1 MSTNPMRAIL
11 STLRIA
17 KTSVLALAL
26 LIMGYSAA
34 PAASP
39 NVMIGTDMGHTDL
52 YLFNMDTDQR
62 ITVDLSKDP
71 MWPGGGAL
79 HTIITKDGSKAYL
92 SVMSSDKD
100 PATFLALRINKLD
113 WKTGTADVKITKVM
127 RAAEP
132 GEEPSFL
139 IPTETDS
146 NQPVTDLWKVTR
158 VNGQQLHGP
167 TLHPSGK
174 FVYFTQWT
182 DNKIRVIDV
191 DKDELAAVDP
201 IQYGTRTRQ
210 IHGVFFNPSGDL
222 AMATGYYYDMNEMTL
237 YKVDKQTGNL
247 TLDKVVPLTVSEK
260 DNEYAAFTHF
270 VWWLDDRYAITST
283 QQTGNTSLTPTGWKV
298 IGPSVW
304 LIDAVEGKG
313 KMIIG
318 PAKSPDDPGIYR
330 PGSDVVVVGK
340 KLYVGEEDSM
350 RATTH
355 QGNVS
360 VWDIKDPNFQG
371 NVSIWDISDPN
382 SPKFIKRLQAGK
394 QLPADFNM
402 THEIYAS
409 MDGRHVYAQ
418 SWASGY
424 LVKIDGAT
432 DNVVAVVSTADAGWH
447 MPHGNFVQGAL
458 R

>member
-1 MSTNPMRAIL
+1 MRINPMKAIL
-11 STLRIA
+11 LMLR
-17 KTSVLALAL
+17 KVSVLALL
-26 LIMGYSAA
+26 AA
-34 PAASP
+34 GATAASAASP
-39 NVMIGTDMGHTDL
+39 NLMIGTDMGGTDL
-52 YLFNMDTDQR
+52 YFFNMDTDQR
-62 ITVDLSKDP
+62 IKVDLSQDP
-71 MWPGGGAL
+71 MWPSARPTAPTAPHAGGGAL
-79 HTIITKDGSKAYL
+79 HTIITPDGKKAYL
-92 SVMSSDKD
+92 SVMSSEKD

-132 GEEPSFL
+132 TEEPSFL
-139 IPTETDS
+139 IPTETDP

-167 TLHPSGK
+167 TLHPNGK
-174 FVYFTQWT
+174 FIYFTQWT

-222 AMATGYYYDMNEMTL
+222 AVATGYYYDMNEVTL
-237 YKVDKQTGNL
+237 YKVDKKTGNL
-247 TLDKVVPLTVSEK
+247 TLDKVIPLTVSEK
-260 DNEYAAFTHF
+260 DKEYAAFTHF
-270 VWWLDDRYAITST
+270 AWWLDDRYAITST
-283 QQTGNTSLTPTGWKV
+283 QQTGNTSLTPVGWKV

-318 PAKSPDDPGIYR
+318 PAKSPDDPGIYK
-330 PGSDVVVVGK
+330 PASDVVVVGK

-350 RATTH
+350 DATIE

-360 VWDIKDPNFQG
+360 V
-371 NVSIWDISDPN
+371 WDISDPN
-382 SPKFIKRLQAGK
+382 SPKFIKRLNAGK
-394 QLPADFNM
+394 ELPADFKM

-418 SWASGY
+418 SWASGH

-432 DNVVAVVSTADAGWH
+432 DNVVAVVSSGDAGWH
-447 MPHGNFVQGAL
+447 MPHGNFVQGQI

>member
-1 MSTNPMRAIL
+1 MSTNPKRAIL
-11 STLRIA
+11 SMLSTA
-17 KTSVLALAL
+17 KTSILALAL
-26 LIMGYSAA
+26 LVMGYSAA
-34 PAASP
+34 PGAAP
-39 NVMIGTDMGHTDL
+39 NLMIGTDMGHTDF
-52 YLFNMDTDQR
+52 YFFNMDTDQR
-62 ITVDLSKDP
+62 IKVDLSQDP
-71 MWPGGGAL
+71 LWPGGGAL
-79 HTIITKDGSKAYL
+79 HTIITPDGKKAYL

-113 WKTGTADVKITKVM
+113 WNAGTADVKITKVM

-132 GEEPSFL
+132 GEQPSFL
-139 IPTETDS
+139 IPTQTDP

-167 TLHPSGK
+167 TIHPNGK
-174 FVYFTQWT
+174 FIYFTQWT

-222 AMATGYYYDMNEMTL
+222 AMATGYYYDMNEMPL
-237 YKVDKQTGNL
+237 YKVDKQTGGL

-260 DNEYAAFTHF
+260 DKEYAAFTHF

-283 QQTGNTSLTPTGWKV
+283 MQTGNTSLTPTGWKV

-318 PAKSPDDPGIYR
+318 PAKSPDDPGIYK
-330 PGSDVVVVGK
+330 PASDVVVVGK

-350 RATTH
+350 DATID

-360 VWDIKDPNFQG
+360 V
-371 NVSIWDISDPN
+371 WDISDPN

-394 QLPADFNM
+394 ELPADFKM

-409 MDGRHVYAQ
+409 MDGRHVYVQ
-418 SWASGY
+418 SWASGH

-432 DNVVAVVSTADAGWH
+432 DNVVAVVSSADAGWH
-447 MPHGNFVQGAL
+447 MPHGNFVEGAL

>member
-1 MSTNPMRAIL
+1 M
-11 STLRIA
+11 
-17 KTSVLALAL
+17 
-26 LIMGYSAA
+26 
-34 PAASP
+34 
-39 NVMIGTDMGHTDL
+39 
-52 YLFNMDTDQR
+52 
-62 ITVDLSKDP
+62 
-71 MWPGGGAL
+71 
-79 HTIITKDGSKAYL
+79 
-92 SVMSSDKD
+92 
-100 PATFLALRINKLD
+100 
-113 WKTGTADVKITKVM
+113 
-127 RAAEP
+127 
-132 GEEPSFL
+132 
-139 IPTETDS
+139 
-146 NQPVTDLWKVTR
+146 
-158 VNGQQLHGP
+158 
-167 TLHPSGK
+167 
-174 FVYFTQWT
+174 
-182 DNKIRVIDV
+182 
-191 DKDELAAVDP
+191 
-201 IQYGTRTRQ
+201 
-210 IHGVFFNPSGDL
+210 
-222 AMATGYYYDMNEMTL
+222 
-237 YKVDKQTGNL
+237 
-247 TLDKVVPLTVSEK
+247 
-260 DNEYAAFTHF
+260 
-270 VWWLDDRYAITST
+270 
-283 QQTGNTSLTPTGWKV
+283 

-318 PAKSPDDPGIYR
+318 PAKSPDDPGIYK

-382 SPKFIKRLQAGK
+382 SPKFIKQLQAGK

-432 DNVVAVVSTADAGWH
+432 DDVVGVVSGRMPDGICLTATSSRGRFDRHRWNWSWKHREGAASAAPFFLG
-447 MPHGNFVQGAL
+447 FVG

>member
-1 MSTNPMRAIL
+1 MRMTPIRA
-11 STLRIA
+11 TLTRA
-17 KTSVLALAL
+17 RDSVLALAL
-26 LIMGYSAA
+26 LIIGHSAA

-39 NVMIGTDMGHTDL
+39 NFMIGTDMGHTDL

-62 ITVDLSKDP
+62 IKVDLSKDP

-79 HTIITKDGSKAYL
+79 HTIITPDGSKAYL

-100 PATFLALRINKLD
+100 PATFLALSIDKLD
-113 WKTGTADVKITKVM
+113 WKAGTADVKITKVM

-132 GEEPSFL
+132 GEKPSFL
-139 IPTETDS
+139 IPTQTDP
-146 NQPVTDLWKVTR
+146 NQPVTALWTTS
-158 VNGQQLHGP
+158 VNNQQLHGP
-167 TLHPSGK
+167 TTHPNGK

-222 AMATGYYYDMNEMTL
+222 AMATGYFYDINEVTL
-237 YKVDKQTGNL
+237 YKVDEKTGNL
-247 TLDKVVPLTVSEK
+247 TIDKVIPLTISEK
-260 DNEYAAFTHF
+260 DKTYAAFTHF
-270 VWWLDDRYAITST
+270 VWWLDDRYAITSS

-318 PAKSPDDPGIYR
+318 PAKTADDAGIYKAA
-330 PGSDVVVVGK
+330 SDVVVVGK

-350 RATTH
+350 DATVD
-355 QGNVS
+355 QGA
-360 VWDIKDPNFQG
+360 
-371 NVSIWDISDPN
+371 VSIWDISDPS
-382 SPKFIKRLQAGK
+382 SPKFIKRLMAGK
-394 QLPADFNM
+394 ELPEDFKM
-402 THEIYAS
+402 AHEIYAS

-418 SWASGY
+418 SWASGH
-424 LVKIDGAT
+424 LVKIDGNT
-432 DNVVAVVSTADAGWH
+432 DEVIDVASNDVGWH

>member
-1 MSTNPMRAIL
+1 MRMTPIRA
-11 STLRIA
+11 TLTIA
-17 KTSVLALAL
+17 RDSVLALAL
-26 LIMGYSAA
+26 LIIGHSAA

-39 NVMIGTDMGHTDL
+39 NFMIGTDMGHTDL

-62 ITVDLSKDP
+62 IKVDLSKDP

-79 HTIITKDGSKAYL
+79 HTIITPDGSKAYL

-100 PATFLALRINKLD
+100 PATFLALSIDKLD
-113 WKTGTADVKITKVM
+113 WKAGTADVKITKVM

-132 GEEPSFL
+132 GEKPSFL
-139 IPTETDS
+139 IPTQTDP
-146 NQPVTDLWKVTR
+146 NQPVTALWTTS
-158 VNGQQLHGP
+158 VNNQQLHGP
-167 TLHPSGK
+167 TTHPNGK

-222 AMATGYYYDMNEMTL
+222 AMATGYFYDINEVTL
-237 YKVDKQTGNL
+237 YKVDEKTGNL
-247 TLDKVVPLTVSEK
+247 TIDKVIPLTISEK
-260 DNEYAAFTHF
+260 DKTYAAFTHF
-270 VWWLDDRYAITST
+270 VWWLDDRYAITSS

-318 PAKSPDDPGIYR
+318 PAKTADDAGIYKAA
-330 PGSDVVVVGK
+330 SDVVVVGK

-350 RATTH
+350 DATVD
-355 QGNVS
+355 QGA
-360 VWDIKDPNFQG
+360 
-371 NVSIWDISDPN
+371 VSIWDISDPS
-382 SPKFIKRLQAGK
+382 SPKFIKRLMAGK
-394 QLPADFNM
+394 ELPEDFKM
-402 THEIYAS
+402 AHEIYAS

-418 SWASGY
+418 SWASGH
-424 LVKIDGAT
+424 LVKIDGNT
-432 DNVVAVVSTADAGWH
+432 DEVIDVASNDVGWH

>member
-1 MSTNPMRAIL
+1 MRMTPIRA
-11 STLRIA
+11 TLTRA
-17 KTSVLALAL
+17 RDSVLALAL
-26 LIMGYSAA
+26 LIIGHSAA
-34 PAASP
+34 AAASP
-39 NVMIGTDMGHTDL
+39 NFMIGTDMGHTDL

-62 ITVDLSKDP
+62 IKVDLSKDP

-79 HTIITKDGSKAYL
+79 HTIITPDGSKAYL

-100 PATFLALRINKLD
+100 PATFLALSIDKLD
-113 WKTGTADVKITKVM
+113 WKAGTADVKITKVM

-132 GEEPSFL
+132 GEKPSFL
-139 IPTETDS
+139 IPTQTDP
-146 NQPVTDLWKVTR
+146 NQPVTALWTTS
-158 VNGQQLHGP
+158 VNNQQLHGP
-167 TLHPSGK
+167 TTHPNGK

-222 AMATGYYYDMNEMTL
+222 AMATGYFYDINEVTL
-237 YKVDKQTGNL
+237 YKVDEKTGNL
-247 TLDKVVPLTVSEK
+247 TIDKVIPLTISEK
-260 DNEYAAFTHF
+260 DKTYAAFTHF
-270 VWWLDDRYAITST
+270 VWWLDDRYAITSS

-318 PAKSPDDPGIYR
+318 PAKTADDAGIYKAA
-330 PGSDVVVVGK
+330 SDVVVVGK

-350 RATTH
+350 DATVD
-355 QGNVS
+355 QGA
-360 VWDIKDPNFQG
+360 
-371 NVSIWDISDPN
+371 VSIWDISDPS
-382 SPKFIKRLQAGK
+382 SPKFIKRLMAGK
-394 QLPADFNM
+394 ELPEDFKM
-402 THEIYAS
+402 AHEIYAS

-418 SWASGY
+418 SWASGH
-424 LVKIDGAT
+424 LVKIDGNT
-432 DNVVAVVSTADAGWH
+432 DEVIDVASNDVGWH

>member
-1 MSTNPMRAIL
+1 MNRFQPLL
-11 STLRIA
+11 SALRMT
-17 KTSVLALAL
+17 KSCALAVVL
-26 LIMGYSAA
+26 LAASYAAA

-39 NVMIGTDMGHTDL
+39 NFMIGTDMGHTDL
-52 YLFNMDTDQR
+52 YFFNMDTDQR
-62 ITVDLSKDP
+62 IKVDLSKDP

-79 HTIITKDGSKAYL
+79 HTIITPDGSNAYL

-100 PATFLALRINKLD
+100 PATFLALSIDKLD
-113 WKTGTADVKITKVM
+113 WKAGTADVKITKVM

-132 GEEPSFL
+132 GEKPSFL
-139 IPTETDS
+139 IPTQTDP
-146 NQPVTDLWKVTR
+146 NQPVTALWTTS
-158 VNGQQLHGP
+158 VNNQQLHGP
-167 TLHPSGK
+167 TMHPSGK

-191 DKDELAAVDP
+191 DKDELAGVDP

-222 AMATGYYYDMNEMTL
+222 ALATGYFYDMNEVTL
-237 YKVDKQTGNL
+237 YKVDKKTGNL
-247 TLDKVVPLTVSEK
+247 TLDKVVPLTISEK
-260 DNEYAAFTHF
+260 DKEYAAFTHF
-270 VWWLDDRYAITST
+270 VWWLDDRYAITSS
-283 QQTGNTSLTPTGWKV
+283 QQTGNTSLTPTGWTV

-318 PAKSPDDPGIYR
+318 PAKTADDAGIYK
-330 PGSDVVVVGK
+330 PASDVVVVGK

-350 RATTH
+350 DATVD
-355 QGNVS
+355 QGA
-360 VWDIKDPNFQG
+360 
-371 NVSIWDISDPN
+371 VSIWDISDPS
-382 SPKFIKRLQAGK
+382 SPKFIKRLMAGK
-394 QLPADFNM
+394 ELPADFKLA
-402 THEIYAS
+402 HEIYAS

-418 SWASGY
+418 SWASGH
-424 LVKIDGAT
+424 LVKIDGNT
-432 DNVVAVVSTADAGWH
+432 DEVIDVASKDVGWH

>member
-1 MSTNPMRAIL
+1 MRMTPIRA
-11 STLRIA
+11 TLTRA
-17 KTSVLALAL
+17 RDSVLALAL
-26 LIMGYSAA
+26 LIIGHSAA

-39 NVMIGTDMGHTDL
+39 NFMIGTDMGHTDL

-62 ITVDLSKDP
+62 IKVDLSKDP

-79 HTIITKDGSKAYL
+79 HTIITPDGSKAYL

-100 PATFLALRINKLD
+100 PATFLALSIDKLD
-113 WKTGTADVKITKVM
+113 WKAGTADVKITKVM

-132 GEEPSFL
+132 GEKPSFL
-139 IPTETDS
+139 IPTQTDP
-146 NQPVTDLWKVTR
+146 NQPVTALWTTS
-158 VNGQQLHGP
+158 VNNQQLHGP
-167 TLHPSGK
+167 TTHPNGK

-222 AMATGYYYDMNEMTL
+222 AMATGYFYDINEVTL
-237 YKVDKQTGNL
+237 YKVDEKTGNL
-247 TLDKVVPLTVSEK
+247 TIDKVIPLTISEK
-260 DNEYAAFTHF
+260 DKTYAAFTHF
-270 VWWLDDRYAITST
+270 VWWLDDRYAITSS

-318 PAKSPDDPGIYR
+318 PAKTADDAGIYKAA
-330 PGSDVVVVGK
+330 SDVVVVGK

-350 RATTH
+350 DATVD
-355 QGNVS
+355 QGA
-360 VWDIKDPNFQG
+360 
-371 NVSIWDISDPN
+371 VSIWDISDPS
-382 SPKFIKRLQAGK
+382 SPKFIKRLMAGK
-394 QLPADFNM
+394 ELPADFKM
-402 THEIYAS
+402 AHEIYAS

-418 SWASGY
+418 SWASGH
-424 LVKIDGAT
+424 LVKIDGNT
-432 DNVVAVVSTADAGWH
+432 DEVIDVASNDVGWH

>member
-1 MSTNPMRAIL
+1 MRMTPIRA
-11 STLRIA
+11 TLTRA
-17 KTSVLALAL
+17 RDSVLALAL
-26 LIMGYSAA
+26 LIIGHSAA
-34 PAASP
+34 PAAAP

-62 ITVDLSKDP
+62 IKVDLSKDP

-79 HTIITKDGSKAYL
+79 HTIITPDGIKAYL

-100 PATFLALRINKLD
+100 PATFLALSIDKLD
-113 WKTGTADVKITKVM
+113 WKAGTADVKITKVM

-132 GEEPSFL
+132 GEKPSFL
-139 IPTETDS
+139 IPTQTDP
-146 NQPVTDLWKVTR
+146 NQPVTALWTTS
-158 VNGQQLHGP
+158 VNNQQLHGP
-167 TLHPSGK
+167 TTHPNGK

-222 AMATGYYYDMNEMTL
+222 AMATGYFYDINEVTL
-237 YKVDKQTGNL
+237 YKVDEKTGNL
-247 TLDKVVPLTVSEK
+247 TIDKVIPLTISEK
-260 DNEYAAFTHF
+260 DKTYAAFTHF
-270 VWWLDDRYAITST
+270 VWWLDDRYAITSS

-318 PAKSPDDPGIYR
+318 PAKTAADAGIYKAA
-330 PGSDVVVVGK
+330 SDVVVVGK

-350 RATTH
+350 DATVD
-355 QGNVS
+355 QGA
-360 VWDIKDPNFQG
+360 
-371 NVSIWDISDPN
+371 VSIWDISDPS
-382 SPKFIKRLQAGK
+382 SPKFIKRLMAGK
-394 QLPADFNM
+394 ELPEDFKM
-402 THEIYAS
+402 AHEIYAS

-418 SWASGY
+418 SWASGH
-424 LVKIDGAT
+424 LVKIDGNT
-432 DNVVAVVSTADAGWH
+432 DEVIDVASNDVGWH

>member
-1 MSTNPMRAIL
+1 MNRFQPLL
-11 STLRIA
+11 SALRMT
-17 KTSVLALAL
+17 KGCALAVVL
-26 LIMGYSAA
+26 LAASYAAA
-34 PAASP
+34 PAAAP

-62 ITVDLSKDP
+62 VKVDLSKDP

-79 HTIITKDGSKAYL
+79 HAIVTPDGSKAYL

-100 PATFLALRINKLD
+100 PATFLALSIDKLD
-113 WKTGTADVKITKVM
+113 WKAGTADVKITKVM

-132 GEEPSFL
+132 GGKPSFL
-139 IPTETDS
+139 IPTETDP
-146 NQPVTDLWKVTR
+146 NQPVTDLWTTIRVT
-158 VNGQQLHGP
+158 NQQLHGP
-167 TLHPSGK
+167 TIHPNGK

-260 DNEYAAFTHF
+260 DKEYAAFTHF
-270 VWWLDDRYAITST
+270 VSWLDDRYAITST
-283 QQTGNTSLTPTGWKV
+283 MQTANTSLTPTGWKV

-402 THEIYAS
+402 THEIYTS

-432 DNVVAVVSTADAGWH
+432 DNVVGVVSGKDAGWH

>member
-1 MSTNPMRAIL
+1 MSTNPMKTIL
-11 STLRIA
+11 LMLRIV
-17 KTSVLALAL
+17 KHSVSALAL
-26 LIMGYSAA
+26 LVAGATAVAAAA
-34 PAASP
+34 P
-39 NVMIGTDMGHTDL
+39 NFMVGTDMGHTDFF
-52 YLFNMDTDQR
+52 LFNMDTDQR
-62 ITVDLSKDP
+62 IKVDLSKDP

-100 PATFLALRINKLD
+100 PATFLALRINKID
-113 WKTGTADVKITKVM
+113 WNAGTADVKITKVM

-132 GEEPSFL
+132 GEQPSFL
-139 IPTETDS
+139 IPMETDP

-167 TLHPSGK
+167 TIHPNGK

-237 YKVDKQTGNL
+237 YKVDKKTGNL
-247 TLDKVVPLTVSEK
+247 TLDKVIPLTVSEK
-260 DNEYAAFTHF
+260 DKQYAAFTHF
-270 VWWLDDRYAITST
+270 VWWLDDRYAITAT
-283 QQTGNTSLTPTGWKV
+283 MQTGNTSLTPTGWKV

-318 PAKSPDDPGIYR
+318 PAKSPDEPGIYK

-350 RATTH
+350 DATID

-360 VWDIKDPNFQG
+360 V
-371 NVSIWDISDPN
+371 WDISDPN

-394 QLPADFNM
+394 QLPADFKM

-418 SWASGY
+418 SWASGH
-424 LVKIDGAT
+424 LIKIDGAT
-432 DNVVAVVSTADAGWH
+432 DEVTAVVSPRDTGWH
-447 MPHGNFVQGAL
+447 MPHGNFVEGAL

>member
-1 MSTNPMRAIL
+1 MNGFQPLL
-11 STLRIA
+11 SALRMT
-17 KTSVLALAL
+17 KSCALAL
-26 LIMGYSAA
+26 VLLAGSYAAA

-39 NVMIGTDMGHTDL
+39 NLMIGTDMGGTDL
-52 YLFNMDTDQR
+52 YFFNMDTDQR
-62 ITVDLSKDP
+62 IKVDLSQDP
-71 MWPGGGAL
+71 MWPSAGHTGPTAPHAGGGAL
-79 HTIITKDGSKAYL
+79 HTVITPDGSKAYL
-92 SVMSSDKD
+92 SVMSSEKD

-113 WKTGTADVKITKVM
+113 WKAGTADVKITKVM

-132 GEEPSFL
+132 TEEPSFL
-139 IPTETDS
+139 IPTETDP

-167 TLHPSGK
+167 TLHPNGK
-174 FVYFTQWT
+174 FIYFTQWT

-222 AMATGYYYDMNEMTL
+222 AVATGYYYDMNEVTL
-237 YKVDKQTGNL
+237 YKVDKETGNL
-247 TLDKVVPLTVSEK
+247 TLDKVIPLTVSEK
-260 DNEYAAFTHF
+260 DKEYAAFTHF
-270 VWWLDDRYAITST
+270 AWWLDDRYAITST
-283 QQTGNTSLTPTGWKV
+283 QQTGNTSLTPVGWKV

-318 PAKSPDDPGIYR
+318 PAKNPDDPGIYK
-330 PGSDVVVVGK
+330 PASDVVVVGK

-350 RATTH
+350 DATIE

-360 VWDIKDPNFQG
+360 V
-371 NVSIWDISDPN
+371 WDISDPN
-382 SPKFIKRLQAGK
+382 SPKFIKRLNAGK
-394 QLPADFNM
+394 ELPADFKM

-418 SWASGY
+418 SWASGH

-432 DNVVAVVSTADAGWH
+432 DDVVAVVSSGDAGWH

>member
-1 MSTNPMRAIL
+1 MKLVLVTVIRWVAAIAVVAA
-11 STLRIA
+11 S
-17 KTSVLALAL
+17 SSLA
-26 LIMGYSAA
+26 Y
-34 PAASP
+34 AASP
-39 NVMIGTDMGHTDL
+39 NFMIGTDMGHTDL
-52 YLFNMDTDQR
+52 YFFNMDTDQR
-62 ITVDLSKDP
+62 IKVDLSQDP
-71 MWPGGGAL
+71 LWPGGGAL
-79 HTIITKDGSKAYL
+79 HTIITADGKKAYL

-100 PATFLALRINKLD
+100 PATFLALRIDKLD
-113 WKTGTADVKITKVM
+113 WKAGKADVKITKVM

-139 IPTETDS
+139 IPTETDP

-167 TLHPSGK
+167 TLHPNGK
-174 FVYFTQWT
+174 FIYFTQWT

-260 DNEYAAFTHF
+260 DKEYAAFTHF
-270 VWWLDDRYAITST
+270 VWWLDDRYAVTGT

-298 IGPSVW
+298 VGPSVW

-318 PAKSPDDPGIYR
+318 PAKSPDDPGIYK

-350 RATTH
+350 DATL
-355 QGNVS
+355 
-360 VWDIKDPNFQG
+360 DQG

-382 SPKFIKRLQAGK
+382 SPKFIRRLQAGK
-394 QLPADFNM
+394 ELPENYTM
-402 THEIYAS
+402 THEVYAS
-409 MDGRHVYAQ
+409 LDGRHVYIQ
-418 SWASGY
+418 SWGSGH
-424 LVKIDGAT
+424 LIKIDGDT
-432 DNVVAVVSTADAGWH
+432 DEVTSVLTSEDVGWH
-447 MPHGNFVQGAL
+447 MPHGNFIPGQI

>member
-1 MSTNPMRAIL
+1 MLLGWLAAIAVVAANPSL
-11 STLRIA
+11 
-17 KTSVLALAL
+17 
-26 LIMGYSAA
+26 A

-39 NVMIGTDMGHTDL
+39 NFMIGTDMGGTDL
-52 YLFNMDTDQR
+52 YFFNMDTDQR
-62 ITVDLSKDP
+62 IKVDLSQDP
-71 MWPGGGAL
+71 MWPSARHTAPTAPHAGGGAL
-79 HTIITKDGSKAYL
+79 HTVITADGKKAYL
-92 SVMSSDKD
+92 SVMSSEKD

-113 WKTGTADVKITKVM
+113 WKAGTADVKITKVL

-132 GEEPSFL
+132 TEAPSFL
-139 IPTETDS
+139 IPTQTDP

-158 VNGQQLHGP
+158 LQGQQLHGP
-167 TLHPSGK
+167 SLHPNGK
-174 FVYFTQWT
+174 FIYFTQWT

-222 AMATGYYYDMNEMTL
+222 AMATGYYYDMNEVTL
-237 YKVDKQTGNL
+237 YKVNKETGNL
-247 TLDKVVPLTVSEK
+247 TIDKVVPLTISEK
-260 DNEYAAFTHF
+260 DKEYAAFTHF
-270 VWWLDDRYAITST
+270 VWWLDDRFAVTGT

-298 IGPSVW
+298 VGPSVW

-318 PAKSPDDPGIYR
+318 PAESVDDPSGIYKAA
-330 PGSDVVVVGK
+330 SDVVVVGK

-350 RATTH
+350 DET
-355 QGNVS
+355 V
-360 VWDIKDPNFQG
+360 DQG

-382 SPKFIKRLQAGK
+382 SPKFIKRLVAGK
-394 QLPADFNM
+394 ELPEDFKM

-409 MDGRHVYAQ
+409 LDGRHVYAQ
-418 SWASGY
+418 SWASGH
-424 LVKIDGAT
+424 LVKLDGTT
-432 DNVVAVVSTADAGWH
+432 DEVVGVVTSKDAGWH
-447 MPHGNFVQGAL
+447 MPHGNFIPGQI

>member
-1 MSTNPMRAIL
+1 MQ
-11 STLRIA
+11 RIA

-26 LIMGYSAA
+26 LVMGNSAA
-34 PAASP
+34 PAAAP
-39 NVMIGTDMGHTDL
+39 NIMIGTDMGHTDF

-62 ITVDLSKDP
+62 IKVDLSKDP

-79 HTIITKDGSKAYL
+79 HTIITPDGSKAYL

-100 PATFLALRINKLD
+100 PATFLALRIGNLD
-113 WKTGTADVKITKVM
+113 WNAGTADVKITKVM

-132 GEEPSFL
+132 GEKPSFL
-139 IPTETDS
+139 IPTQTDP
-146 NQPVTDLWKVTR
+146 NQPVTDLWKV
-158 VNGQQLHGP
+158 NNQQLHGP
-167 TLHPSGK
+167 TQQPNGK

-191 DKDELAAVDP
+191 AKDQLAAVDP
-201 IQYGTRTRQ
+201 IRYGTRTRQ

-222 AMATGYYYDMNEMTL
+222 AMATGYYYDMNEVTL
-237 YKVDKQTGNL
+237 YKVNKNTGNL
-247 TLDKVVPLTVSEK
+247 TIDKVIPLTISENDK
-260 DNEYAAFTHF
+260 QYAAFTHF
-270 VWWLDDRYAITST
+270 VWWLDDRYAITDS

-298 IGPSVW
+298 IGPSIW

-318 PAKSPDDPGIYR
+318 PAKSADDPSGIYK
-330 PGSDVVVVGK
+330 PASDVVVVGK

-350 RATTH
+350 DATL
-355 QGNVS
+355 
-360 VWDIKDPNFQG
+360 DQG

-382 SPKFIKRLQAGK
+382 APKFIKRLNAGK
-394 QLPADFNM
+394 ELPADFKNA
-402 THEIYAS
+402 HEIYAS
-409 MDGRHVYAQ
+409 MDGKHVYAQ

-432 DNVVAVVSTADAGWH
+432 DNVVAVVSAADAGWH
-447 MPHGNFVQGAL
+447 MPHGNFVMGAI